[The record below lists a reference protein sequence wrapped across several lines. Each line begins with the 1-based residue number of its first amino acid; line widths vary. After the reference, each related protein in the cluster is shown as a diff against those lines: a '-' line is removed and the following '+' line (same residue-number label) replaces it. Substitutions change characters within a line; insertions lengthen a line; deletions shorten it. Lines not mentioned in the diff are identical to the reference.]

1 MAQQSR
7 SSRNID
13 AQAENPG
20 SFSGFA
26 DSLRRYM
33 SAWPVLVA
41 CLIGPLTKYFHL
53 VPVYKDHE
61 NILAAITALYGF
73 LLAAALF
80 YYRPMFARSQSKR
93 RQSRTRNN
101 VVLMLPAVLLGLSI
115 GSFFRYTVVVK
126 DSIRSQRERLVE
138 LVDPAQLSA
147 EQILARTDLTNIP
160 NSDSLLLWYLAT
172 FLAAETSLVLM
183 ALSEYLRTPSTP
195 ATPGT

>member
-13 AQAENPG
+13 AQSENPG

-26 DSLRRYM
+26 DFLRRYM
-33 SAWPVLVA
+33 SAWPAIVA

-53 VPVYKDHE
+53 VPVYKDQE

-80 YYRPMFARSQSKR
+80 YYRPMFARSQRRR

-126 DSIRSQRERLVE
+126 DSVRSQRERLVE
-138 LVDPAQLSA
+138 LVDPSQLSA

-160 NSDSLLLWYLAT
+160 NGDSLLVWYLAT

-183 ALSEYLRTPSTP
+183 ALSEYLLTPSMP